1 MVRSFGIFA
10 TKQTKKGD
18 AFVNARM
25 YTGRNPVLRL
35 AHRKV
40 KLMEKGWTVD
50 LIESEQP
57 LSFGYSTRDNL
68 VYAYDHFIDA
78 MKKQGIAINSVF

>member
-1 MVRSFGIFA
+1 MVRSYGIFA
-10 TKQTKKGD
+10 TKQTKNGN
-18 AFVNARM
+18 AFIYARV
-25 YTGRNPVLRL
+25 YTGRKPVLRL
-35 AHRKV
+35 ANRRV

-50 LIESEQP
+50 FIESEQP
-57 LSFGYSTRDNL
+57 LSFSYSTRDNL